1 MFKFFFKP
9 QYSIYEYICITLVV
23 SLMLSNMWIAAILL
37 LFPVTL
43 IQVLA
48 TRKLEQQSKLEQEE
62 MIIWEFMFLQF

>member
-23 SLMLSNMWIAAILL
+23 SLMLSNMWLAAILL

-62 MIIWEFMFLQF
+62 MII

>member
-62 MIIWEFMFLQF
+62 III

>member
-23 SLMLSNMWIAAILL
+23 SLMLSNMWIATILL

-62 MIIWEFMFLQF
+62 MII

>member
-1 MFKFFFKP
+1 
-9 QYSIYEYICITLVV
+9 
-23 SLMLSNMWIAAILL
+23 LMLSNMWIATILL

-62 MIIWEFMFLQF
+62 MII

>member
-48 TRKLEQQSKLEQEE
+48 TRKLEEQQSKLEQEE
-62 MIIWEFMFLQF
+62 MII

>member
-9 QYSIYEYICITLVV
+9 KYSIYEYICITLVV

-62 MIIWEFMFLQF
+62 MII

>member
-62 MIIWEFMFLQF
+62 MII